1 MRQFRTI
8 LSFELKNYFKNKV
21 FVGSTLFIVAVLA
34 VVMFLPNLIGFFGSM
49 GGDSSDEPTEQS
61 VILVSAPSQE
71 MGETIAQALAAAF
84 PDQTVTWT
92 QDDLAQ
98 IKEQVSNQEADC
110 ALVFDSLTSY
120 TYYVYNRS
128 LYDQTTQVANQ
139 VLVSLA
145 QVEAMTQQGLSPDQ
159 AGEILSLQI
168 DAKEELLG
176 VDQAQNYWYTYIMTL
191 ALYMVIMLYGQ
202 MVASHVATEK
212 SSRAME
218 LLITSATPVNMM
230 FGKVLAS
237 CIAGFV
243 QLAVIFGSALLFY
256 QLNLDA
262 WGGNSVMTSLFDM
275 PLSLLVYLLVFF
287 VLGFLLY
294 AFLYGA
300 IGSTATKLEDINTSI
315 MPLSMLFVIAFCVV
329 MFSMGS
335 GAVDNIAMMVCSFV
349 PFTSPIAMF
358 ARIAMSTVPVYQIV
372 LSIGIL
378 TVSVVGIGVL
388 SAKIYRV
395 GVLLYGTPPK
405 IGAILKA
412 VWQA

>member
-1 MRQFRTI
+1 MRQFPTI
-8 LSFELKNYFKNKV
+8 LSYELKNYFKNKV

-34 VVMFLPNLIGFFGSM
+34 VVMFLPNLMDFFGSM
-49 GGDSSDEPTEQS
+49 GSGQEDSTQQS

-71 MGETIAQALAAAF
+71 LGEGIVQAFTTAF
-84 PDQTVTWT
+84 PDRSVTLT
-92 QDDLAQ
+92 QDAIDQ
-98 IKEQVSNQEADC
+98 IKAQVSDGRADC
-110 ALVFDSLTSY
+110 AFVFDSLTSY
-120 TYYVYNRS
+120 TYYVLNRS
-128 LYDQTTQVANQ
+128 LYDQTTQTANQ
-139 VLVSLA
+139 VLVGLA
-145 QVEAMTQQGLSPDQ
+145 QVEAMAQQGLTIDQ
-159 AGEILSLQI
+159 ASQILSLQI
-168 DAKEELLG
+168 DTKEELLG
-176 VDQAQNYWYTYIMTL
+176 VDQAQNYWYTYIMIM

-218 LLITSATPVNMM
+218 LLITSASPVSMM

-237 CIAGFV
+237 CLAGFV

-256 QLNLDA
+256 QLNQDS
-262 WGGNSVMTSLFDM
+262 WGGNNVMTSLFDM
-275 PLSLLVYLLVFF
+275 PPSLLVYMLVFF

-300 IGSTATKLEDINTSI
+300 IGSTATKLEDINTSV
-315 MPLSMLFVIAFCVV
+315 MPLTLLFIVAFCVV
-329 MFSMGS
+329 MFGLAS
-335 GAVDNIAMMVCSFV
+335 GTVDNLAMLVCSFI

-358 ARIAMSTVPVYQIV
+358 TRIAMSSVPPYQIA
-372 LSIGIL
+372 LSIGL
-378 TVSVVGIGVL
+378 LAVSVVGIGVL

-405 IGAILKA
+405 LGAILKT

>member
-8 LSFELKNYFKNKV
+8 LSFELKNYFKNKI
-21 FVGSTLFIVAVLA
+21 FVGTTVFIVAVLA
-34 VVMFLPNLIGFFGSM
+34 VVMFLPNLIGFFGSL
-49 GGDSSDEPTEQS
+49 GGNEESSEDKS
-61 VILVSAPSQE
+61 VILISAPSQE
-71 MGETIAQALAAAF
+71 MGDGIVQAFAAAF
-84 PDQTVTWT
+84 PDDTITQTQESVEE
-92 QDDLAQ
+92 
-98 IKEQVSNQEADC
+98 IKAQVSSQEAKC
-110 ALVFDSLTSY
+110 AFVFDSLTSY
-120 TYYVYNRS
+120 TYYMYNRS
-128 LYDQTTQVANQ
+128 LYDQTTQIANQ
-139 VLVSLA
+139 VLVGLA
-145 QVEAMTQQGLSPDQ
+145 QVDAMAQQGLTMEQ
-159 AGEILSLQI
+159 ASEILSLQI
-168 DAKEELLG
+168 DVHEELLG
-176 VDQAQNYWYTYIMTL
+176 VDQAQNYWYTYIMIM

-256 QLNLDA
+256 QLNQDT
-262 WGGNSVMTSLFDM
+262 WDGNTMMTSLFDM
-275 PLSLLVYLLVFF
+275 PLSLLVYMLVFF

-300 IGSTATKLEDINTSI
+300 IGSTATKLEDINTSV
-315 MPLSMLFVIAFCVV
+315 MPLTMLFVVAFCVV
-329 MFSMGS
+329 MFGLASGS
-335 GAVDNIAMMVCSFV
+335 VDNVAMLVCSFI

-358 ARIAMSTVPVYQIV
+358 ARIAMSTVPVYQIA
-372 LSIGIL
+372 LSIGL
-378 TVSVVGIGVL
+378 LAVSVVGIGVL

-405 IGAILKA
+405 LGAILKA

>member
-1 MRQFRTI
+1 MRQFPTI
-8 LSFELKNYFKNKV
+8 LSYELKNYFKNKV

-34 VVMFLPNLIGFFGSM
+34 VVMFLPNLMDFFGSM
-49 GGDSSDEPTEQS
+49 GSGQEDSTQQS

-71 MGETIAQALAAAF
+71 LGEGIVQAFTTAF
-84 PDQTVTWT
+84 PDRSVTLT
-92 QDDLAQ
+92 QDAIDQ
-98 IKEQVSNQEADC
+98 IKAQVSDGRADC

-120 TYYVYNRS
+120 TYYVLNRS
-128 LYDQTTQVANQ
+128 LYDQTTQTANQ
-139 VLVSLA
+139 VLVGLA
-145 QVEAMTQQGLSPDQ
+145 QVEAMAQQGLTIDQ
-159 AGEILSLQI
+159 ASQILSLQI
-168 DAKEELLG
+168 DTKEELLG
-176 VDQAQNYWYTYIMTL
+176 VDQAQNYWYTYIMIL

-218 LLITSATPVNMM
+218 LLITSASPVSMM

-237 CIAGFV
+237 CLAGFV

-256 QLNLDA
+256 QLNQDS
-262 WGGNSVMTSLFDM
+262 WGGNNVMTSLFDM
-275 PLSLLVYLLVFF
+275 PPSLLVYMLVFF

-300 IGSTATKLEDINTSI
+300 IGSTATKLEDINTSV
-315 MPLSMLFVIAFCVV
+315 MPLTLLFIVAFCVV
-329 MFSMGS
+329 MFGLAS
-335 GAVDNIAMMVCSFV
+335 GTVDNLAMLVCSFI

-358 ARIAMSTVPVYQIV
+358 TRIAMSSVPPYQIA
-372 LSIGIL
+372 LSIGL
-378 TVSVVGIGVL
+378 LAVSVVGIGVL

-405 IGAILKA
+405 LGALLKT
-412 VWQA
+412 VWRA

>member
-8 LSFELKNYFKNKV
+8 LGFELKNYFKNKV
-21 FVGSTLFIVAVLA
+21 FVGTTVFIVAVLA
-34 VVMFLPNLIGFFGSM
+34 VVMFLPNLMGFFGSM
-49 GGDSSDEPTEQS
+49 SGNQGESTEQS
-61 VILVSAPSQE
+61 VLLVSAPSQE
-71 MGETIAQALAAAF
+71 MGDAIVQVLSAAF
-84 PDQTVTWT
+84 PDQQVTLT
-92 QDDLAQ
+92 QDSVDQ
-98 IKEQVSNQEADC
+98 IKAQVSSQEAEC
-110 ALVFDSLTSY
+110 AFVFDSLTSY
-120 TYYVYNRS
+120 TYYVFNRS
-128 LYDQTTQVANQ
+128 LYDQTTQIANQ
-139 VLVSLA
+139 ALVGLA
-145 QVEAMTQQGLSPDQ
+145 QVEAMTQQGLTPDQ
-159 AGEILSLQI
+159 AAQVLNLQI
-168 DAKEELLG
+168 QGKEELLG
-176 VDQAQNYWYTYIMTL
+176 VDQAQNYWYTYIMIL

-218 LLITSATPVNMM
+218 LLITSASPVNMM

-256 QLNLDA
+256 QLNQDA
-262 WGGNSVMTSLFDM
+262 WGGNTMMTSLFDM
-275 PLSLLVYLLVFF
+275 PPSLLVYMLVFF

-300 IGSTATKLEDINTSI
+300 IGSTATKLEDINTSV
-315 MPLSMLFVIAFCVV
+315 MPLTMLFVVAFCVV
-329 MFSMGS
+329 MFGLASGS
-335 GAVDNIAMMVCSFV
+335 VDNMAMLVCSFI

-358 ARIAMSTVPVYQIV
+358 TRIAMSTVPAYQIA

-378 TVSVVGIGVL
+378 AVSVVGIGVL

-405 IGAILKA
+405 LRSILKA

>member
-8 LSFELKNYFKNKV
+8 LSFELKNYFKNKI
-21 FVGSTLFIVAVLA
+21 FVGTTVFIVALLA
-34 VVMFLPNLIGFFGSM
+34 VVMFLPNLIGFFGSL
-49 GGDSSDEPTEQS
+49 GGSNQESSEEKS
-61 VILVSAPSQE
+61 VILISAPSQE
-71 MGETIAQALAAAF
+71 MGDGIVQAFAAAF
-84 PDQTVTWT
+84 PDDTIT
-92 QDDLAQ
+92 QSQESVEQ
-98 IKEQVSNQEADC
+98 IKAQVSNQEARC
-110 ALVFDSLTSY
+110 AFVFDSLTSY
-120 TYYVYNRS
+120 TYYMYNRS
-128 LYDQTTQVANQ
+128 LYDQTTQIANQ
-139 VLVSLA
+139 VLVGLA
-145 QVEAMTQQGLSPDQ
+145 QVDAMAQQGLTMEQ
-159 AGEILSLQI
+159 ASEILSLQI
-168 DAKEELLG
+168 DVHEELLG
-176 VDQAQNYWYTYIMTL
+176 VDQAQNYWYTYIMIL

-237 CIAGFV
+237 CIAGFI

-256 QLNLDA
+256 QLNQDT
-262 WGGNSVMTSLFDM
+262 WDGNTMMTSLFDM
-275 PLSLLVYLLVFF
+275 PISLLVYMLVFF

-315 MPLSMLFVIAFCVV
+315 MPLSMLFVVAFCVV

-335 GAVDNIAMMVCSFV
+335 SSVDNVAMMICSFL

-358 ARIAMSTVPVYQIV
+358 ARIAMSTVPAYQIA
-372 LSIGIL
+372 LSIGL
-378 TVSVVGIGVL
+378 LAVSVVGIGVL

-405 IGAILKA
+405 LGAILKA

>member
-1 MRQFRTI
+1 MKQFRTI

-34 VVMFLPNLIGFFGSM
+34 VVMFLPNLMNFFGSL
-49 GGDSSDEPTEQS
+49 GGDEGESTEQS
-61 VILVSAPSQE
+61 IILVSAPSPE
-71 MGETIAQALAAAF
+71 MGDAIVQAFSAAF
-84 PDQTVTWT
+84 SDQEVSLTQETVS
-92 QDDLAQ
+92 Q
-98 IKEQVSNQEADC
+98 IKEKVSNAEAEC
-110 ALVFDSLTSY
+110 AFVFDGLTSY
-120 TYYVYNRS
+120 TYYVLNRS
-128 LYDQTTQVANQ
+128 LYDQNTQIANQ
-139 VLVSLA
+139 VLVGLA
-145 QVEAMTQQGLSPDQ
+145 QVDAMAQQGLTPQQ
-159 AGEILSLQI
+159 AGDILSIQI
-168 DAKEELLG
+168 DAREELLG
-176 VDQAQNYWYTYIMTL
+176 IDQAQNYWYTYIMIL

-237 CIAGFV
+237 CLAGFV
-243 QLAVIFGSALLFY
+243 QLTVIFGSSLLFY
-256 QLNLDA
+256 QLNQDA
-262 WGGNSVMTSLFDM
+262 WGGNTMMTSLFDM
-275 PLSLLVYLLVFF
+275 PPSLLVFMLVFF

-300 IGSTATKLEDINTSI
+300 IGSTATKLEDINTSV
-315 MPLSMLFVIAFCVV
+315 MPLTLLFVVAFCVV
-329 MFSMGS
+329 MFGLASGS
-335 GAVDNIAMMVCSFV
+335 VDNIAMLVCSFI

-358 ARIAMSTVPVYQIV
+358 TRIAMSTVPPYQIA

-378 TVSVVGIGVL
+378 AVSVVAIGVL

-405 IGAILKA
+405 LGAIFKA
-412 VWQA
+412 VWRA

>member
-1 MRQFRTI
+1 MKQFRTI

-21 FVGSTLFIVAVLA
+21 FVGSTLLIVVVLA
-34 VVMFLPNLIGFFGSM
+34 VVMFLPNLTTFFGSL
-49 GGDSSDEPTEQS
+49 GGSDQDSPEQS
-61 VILVSAPSQE
+61 VMFVSAPSRE
-71 MGETIAQALAAAF
+71 MGENIVQALAPAF
-84 PDQTVTWT
+84 PEQTVTLT
-92 QDDLAQ
+92 QDSVEQ
-98 IKEQVSNQEADC
+98 IKEQVTNQEASC

-120 TYYVYNRS
+120 TYYVLNRS
-128 LYDQTTQVANQ
+128 LYDQTTQIANQ
-139 VLVSLA
+139 VLVGLA
-145 QVEAMTQQGLSPDQ
+145 QMEAMAQQGLSSEQ
-159 AGEILSLQI
+159 AGAILSLQI
-168 DAKEELLG
+168 DANEELLG
-176 VDQAQNYWYTYIMTL
+176 VDQAQNYWYTYLMTL

-202 MVASHVATEK
+202 MVAAHVATEK

-243 QLAVIFGSALLFY
+243 QLAVVFGSALLFY
-256 QLNLDA
+256 QLNQDA
-262 WGGNSVMTSLFDM
+262 WGENHIMTSLFDM
-275 PLSLLVYLLVFF
+275 PPYLLAYLLIFF

-300 IGSTATKLEDINTSI
+300 IGSTATKLEDINTSV
-315 MPLSMLFVIAFCVV
+315 MPLSLLFVIAFCVV

-335 GAVDNIAMMVCSFV
+335 GSVDNVAMMVCSFL

-358 ARIAMSTVPVYQIV
+358 ARIAMSTVPVYQIA
-372 LSIGIL
+372 LSIGL
-378 TVSVVGIGVL
+378 LAVSVVGIGVL

>member
-21 FVGSTLFIVAVLA
+21 FVGTTVFIVVALA

-49 GGDSSDEPTEQS
+49 GGDQGESSQES
-61 VILVSAPSQE
+61 VLLVSAPSQE
-71 MGETIAQALAAAF
+71 MGDAIVQVLSTAF
-84 PDQTVTWT
+84 PDQQVTLT
-92 QDDLAQ
+92 QDSVEQ
-98 IKEQVSNQEADC
+98 IKEQVSNQTVDG
-110 ALVFDSLTSY
+110 ALVFDQLDSY
-120 TYYVYNRS
+120 TYYVFNRS
-128 LYDQTTQVANQ
+128 LYDATTQIANQ
-139 VLVSLA
+139 ALVGLA
-145 QVEAMTQQGLSPDQ
+145 QVQAMTQQGLTPDQ
-159 AGEILSLQI
+159 AAQVLNLQI
-168 DAKEELLG
+168 QVKEEALG
-176 VDQAQNYWYTYIMTL
+176 VDQAQNYWYTYIMIL

-256 QLNLDA
+256 QLNQDA
-262 WGGNSVMTSLFDM
+262 WGGNTVMTSLFDM
-275 PLSLLVYLLVFF
+275 PPSLLVYMLVFF

-300 IGSTATKLEDINTSI
+300 IGSTATKLEDINTSV
-315 MPLSMLFVIAFCVV
+315 MPLTMLFIVAFCVV
-329 MFSMGS
+329 MFGLASGS
-335 GAVDNIAMMVCSFV
+335 VDNMAMMVCSFI

-358 ARIAMSTVPVYQIV
+358 TRIAMSTVPVYQIA

-378 TVSVVGIGVL
+378 AVSVVGIGVL

-405 IGAILKA
+405 IGAIVKA
-412 VWQA
+412 VWRA

>member
-8 LSFELKNYFKNKV
+8 LSFELKNYFKNKI
-21 FVGSTLFIVAVLA
+21 FVGTTVFIVALLA
-34 VVMFLPNLIGFFGSM
+34 VVMFLPNLIGFFGSL
-49 GGDSSDEPTEQS
+49 GGNDEGSEEKS
-61 VILVSAPSQE
+61 VILISAPTQE
-71 MGETIAQALAAAF
+71 MGDGIAQAFAAAF
-84 PDQTVTWT
+84 PDDTITQT
-92 QDDLAQ
+92 QDSVEQ
-98 IKEQVSNQEADC
+98 IKAQVSSQEAKC
-110 ALVFDSLTSY
+110 AFVFDSLTSY
-120 TYYVYNRS
+120 TYYMYNRS
-128 LYDQTTQVANQ
+128 LYDQTTQIANQ
-139 VLVSLA
+139 VLVGLA
-145 QVEAMTQQGLSPDQ
+145 QVEAMAKQGLTTEQ

-168 DAKEELLG
+168 DVHEELLG
-176 VDQAQNYWYTYIMTL
+176 VDQAQNYWYTYIMIV

-237 CIAGFV
+237 CLAGFV
-243 QLAVIFGSALLFY
+243 QLAVIFGSSLLFY
-256 QLNLDA
+256 QLNQDT
-262 WGGNSVMTSLFDM
+262 WEGNPMMTSLFDM
-275 PLSLLVYLLVFF
+275 PPSLLVYMLVFF

-300 IGSTATKLEDINTSI
+300 IGSTATKLEDINTSV
-315 MPLSMLFVIAFCVV
+315 MPLSMLFVVAFCVV

-335 GAVDNIAMMVCSFV
+335 GSVDNVAMLVCSFL

-358 ARIAMSTVPVYQIV
+358 ARIAMSTVPIYQIL
-372 LSIGIL
+372 LSIGL
-378 TVSVVGIGVL
+378 LAMSVIGIGVL

-405 IGAILKA
+405 LGAILKA